1 MIRQIEIKR
10 FKNIDHLELPLQN
23 MNVLIGANN
32 AGKSS
37 ILQAIQFAVSVAQT
51 TTLERSARWI
61 QANDKLPTSL
71 TPNQLIYAPL
81 RDVYSLAKG
90 GELKTDIES
99 SIQVIFRDD
108 EAQECTITIRKG
120 KNKNI
125 AIELF
130 HQKIGKK
137 LQNIEHPFS
146 IYVPGLAGVP
156 AYEELKSPGIIR
168 RAAARGD
175 ANNIFRNILW
185 LLHKSPKEWNQFIS
199 DIHSIFPD
207 VEFIVEFD
215 NEKDEHLNIKIRKKI
230 IELPID
236 ASGTGFLQIVQ
247 ILSYVNLYKPQLLL
261 LDEPDAHLHPDNQRK
276 LAQKLLEIS
285 ESRGV
290 QIIISTHSRH
300 LYDQLEEQAQ
310 ICWID
315 NGSLNQKEHIETRD
329 VLMRLGALD
338 KIDLTNGVHTNLI
351 VLTED
356 ADQEPLKA
364 ILESSG
370 IKLNETEI
378 LSYKGCSDIKTANIL
393 AEYIHKHHPKIPI
406 IVHRDRDYNTDDE
419 IEQIKTKYS
428 EDIKQAFITKGTDLE
443 SYFVNAA
450 HIHRLYSDDLSE
462 VEAVDLVNDAIAK
475 VKDKSIDKYTN
486 VLCDNSLRAREGHN
500 GALNARKAEADYK
513 IDPFRFTHGKSAL
526 KALKALMQK
535 KLRQNPLLYQPSE
548 FISSP
553 DLSEL
558 ARSIWEI

>member
-1 MIRQIEIKR
+1 MIHQIEIKR
-10 FKNIDHLELPLQN
+10 FKNIDSISLPLQN

-51 TTLERSARWI
+51 TTLERTARWI
-61 QANDKLPTSL
+61 QVSDKLPTSL

-90 GELKTDIES
+90 GELKTDINS
-99 SIQVIFRDD
+99 AIQVTFRDN
-108 EAQECTITIRKG
+108 ESQESIITIRKG

-130 HQKIGKK
+130 HQRLGRK

-185 LLHKSPKEWNQFIS
+185 LLHKSAAEWNQFKS
-199 DIHSIFPD
+199 DIHSIFPN

-215 NEKDEHLNIKIRKKI
+215 NEKDEHLNIKIRKQF

-247 ILSYVNLYKPQLLL
+247 ILSYINLYKPQLLL

-300 LYDQLEEQAQ
+300 LYDQLEERAQ

-315 NGSLNQKEHIETRD
+315 NGSLNQNEHIETRD

-338 KIDLTNGVHTNLI
+338 KIDLRNGVHTKLI

-356 ADQEPLKA
+356 ADQEPIKA
-364 ILESSG
+364 ILASSG
-370 IKLNETEI
+370 IQLSETEVW
-378 LSYKGCSDIKTANIL
+378 SYEGCSDVKTANIL
-393 AEYIHKHHPKIPI
+393 AEYIHKHHPAIHVL
-406 IVHRDRDYNTDDE
+406 VHRDRDYNTDDE
-419 IEQIKTKYS
+419 IEQIKTKYR
-428 EDIKQAFITKGTDLE
+428 EDIQHTFITKGTDLE
-443 SYFVNAA
+443 SYFLNAG
-450 HIHRLYSDDLSE
+450 HIHRLYPDDWSKE
-462 VEAVDLVNDAIAK
+462 EAATLVNDAIAE
-475 VKDKSIDKYTN
+475 VKDKSIDIYTN
-486 VLCDNSLRAREGHN
+486 ILCDNSLKAKEGHK
-500 GALNARKAEADYK
+500 GAQNARKAEADYK
-513 IDPFRFTHGKSAL
+513 TDPSRFTHGKSAL
-526 KALKALMQK
+526 KALKRLMQN
-535 KLRQNPLLYQPSE
+535 KLRRNPSLYQTSE
-548 FISSP
+548 WIASP
-553 DLSEL
+553 ELSEL
-558 ARSIWEI
+558 AKEIWEQ

>member
-1 MIRQIEIKR
+1 MIRQVIIKR
-10 FKNIDHLELPLQN
+10 FKNIDHLELTLQN

-61 QANDKLPTSL
+61 QASDKLPTSL

-90 GELKTDIES
+90 GELKTDINS
-99 SIQVIFRDD
+99 AIQVIFQDD
-108 EAQECTITIRKG
+108 EFQECIITIRKG

-130 HQKIGKK
+130 HQKLGKK

-156 AYEELKSPGIIR
+156 GYEELKSPGIIR

-175 ANNIFRNILW
+175 ANNIFRNIL
-185 LLHKSPKEWNQFIS
+185 LLLNKSPAEWNQFIS
-199 DIHSIFPD
+199 DIHSIFPN

-215 NEKDEHLNIKIRKKI
+215 NEKDEHLNIKIRKQF

-247 ILSYVNLYKPQLLL
+247 ILSYINLYKPQLLL

-300 LYDQLEEQAQ
+300 LYDQLDEQAQ
-310 ICWID
+310 ICWISE
-315 NGSLNQKEHIETRD
+315 GSLNLEEHIETRD

-338 KIDLTNGVHTNLI
+338 KIDIANGIQTKLI

-356 ADQEPLKA
+356 ADQEPIKA
-364 ILESSG
+364 ILTSSG
-370 IKLNETEI
+370 IKLSETEV
-378 LSYKGCSDIKTANIL
+378 LSYEGCSDIKTANIL
-393 AEYIHKHHPKIPI
+393 SEYIHKHHPKIPI
-406 IVHRDRDYNTDDE
+406 VVHRDRDYNTDDE
-419 IEQIKTKYS
+419 IELIKTKYS
-428 EDIKQAFITKGTDLE
+428 EDIKQTFITKGTDLE

-450 HIHRLYSDDLSE
+450 HIHRLYPNDLSE
-462 VEAVDLVNDAIAK
+462 IEATALVNDAIAE
-475 VKDKSIDKYTN
+475 VKDKSIDIYTN
-486 VLCDNSLRAREGHN
+486 VLCDNSLKAKEGHR
-500 GALNARKAEADYK
+500 GAQNARKAEADYK
-513 IDPFRFTHGKSAL
+513 LDPFRYTHGKSAL
-526 KALKALMQK
+526 KALKSLIQK
-535 KLRQNPLLYQPSE
+535 KLKQNPSLYQPSE

-558 ARSIWEI
+558 AKSIWQI

>member
-1 MIRQIEIKR
+1 MIQQIEIKR

-37 ILQAIQFAVSVAQT
+37 ILQGIQFAVSVAQT

-61 QANDKLPTSL
+61 QASDKLPTSL

-90 GELKTDIES
+90 GELKTDVGTAIE
-99 SIQVIFRDD
+99 VIFKDD
-108 EAQECTITIRKG
+108 KLNDCSITIRKG

-125 AIELF
+125 AIEIS
-130 HQKIGKK
+130 HKK
-137 LQNIEHPFS
+137 LGENLQNIEHPFS
-146 IYVPGLAGVP
+146 IYVPGLAGIP

-185 LLHKSPKEWNQFIS
+185 LLHKSPKEWSQFIS
-199 DIHSIFPD
+199 DIHSIFPN

-215 NEKDEHLNIKIRKKI
+215 NEKDEHLNIKIRKQNI
-230 IELPID
+230 GLPID

-247 ILSYVNLYKPQLLL
+247 ILSYINLYKPQLLL

-315 NGSLNQKEHIETRD
+315 NGSLNQNEHIETRD

-338 KIDLTNGVHTNLI
+338 KIDLTNGIHTKLI

-364 ILESSG
+364 ILVSSG
-370 IKLNETEI
+370 IKLNETEV
-378 LSYKGCSDIKTANIL
+378 LSYNGCSDIKTANIL

-406 IVHRDRDYNTDDE
+406 VVHRDRDYNTDDE
-419 IEQIKTKYS
+419 IEQIKNKYS

-462 VEAVDLVNDAIAK
+462 VEANALVNNAITK
-475 VKDKSIDKYTN
+475 VKDESIDKYTN
-486 VLCDNSLRAREGHN
+486 ILCDNSLKAKDGHK
-500 GALNARKAEADYK
+500 GAQNSRKAAADYNT
-513 IDPFRFTHGKSAL
+513 DPFRFTHGKSAL
-526 KALKALMQK
+526 KALKALIQT
-535 KLRQNPLLYQPSE
+535 KLKRNPSLYQPSE
-548 FISSP
+548 FIASP

-558 ARSIWEI
+558 ANKIWKK

>member
-61 QANDKLPTSL
+61 QASDKLPTSL

-90 GELKTDIES
+90 GELKSDIGTAIE
-99 SIQVIFRDD
+99 VIFKDD
-108 EAQECTITIRKG
+108 ELDKCPITIRKG

-125 AIELF
+125 AIE
-130 HQKIGKK
+130 IANKK
-137 LQNIEHPFS
+137 LGEKLRNIEQPFS
-146 IYVPGLAGVP
+146 IYVPGLAGIP
-156 AYEELKSPGIIR
+156 AFEELKSPGIIR

-185 LLHKSPKEWNQFIS
+185 LLHQSASAWRQFQ
-199 DIHSIFPD
+199 DDLHNIFPN
-207 VEFIVEFD
+207 VEFAVEFD
-215 NEKDEHLNIKIRKKI
+215 NEKDEYLNIRIQKQNIS
-230 IELPID
+230 LPID
-236 ASGTGFLQIVQ
+236 AAGTGFLQIVQ
-247 ILSYVNLYKPQLLL
+247 ILSYINLYKPQLLL

-276 LAQKLLEIS
+276 LAQVLLHIS
-285 ESRGV
+285 ELRGI

-300 LYDQLEEQAQ
+300 LYDQLEERAQ
-310 ICWID
+310 ICWISQ
-315 NGSLNQKEHIETRD
+315 GCLNLEEHVETRD

-338 KIDLTNGVHTNLI
+338 KIDIANGIQTKLI

-356 ADQEPLKA
+356 DDQEPLKA
-364 ILESSG
+364 ILASSG
-370 IKLNETEI
+370 IKLSETEV
-378 LSYKGCSDIKTANIL
+378 LSYEGCSDIKTANIL
-393 AEYIHKHHPKIPI
+393 AEYIHKHHPKISI
-406 IVHRDRDYNTDDE
+406 VVHRDRDYNTDDE
-419 IEQIKTKYS
+419 IEQIKAKYS
-428 EDIKQAFITKGTDLE
+428 KDIKQAFITKGTDAE
-443 SYFVNAA
+443 SYFVNAT
-450 HIHRLYSDDLSE
+450 HIRRLYPNDLSE